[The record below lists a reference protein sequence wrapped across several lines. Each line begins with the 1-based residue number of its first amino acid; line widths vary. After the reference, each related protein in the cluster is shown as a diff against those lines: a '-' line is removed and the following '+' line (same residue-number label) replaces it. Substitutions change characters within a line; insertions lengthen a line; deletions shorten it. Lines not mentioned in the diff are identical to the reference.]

1 MACTLRFTRTIF
13 FVLCIAVSLLM
24 TSCSNGQ
31 RPDPN
36 FDTRIARPA
45 YPNRHPKV
53 LFDEAHRN
61 IHKMGGGYKPFVKLI
76 SNDGYQV
83 SANRRPFSLKALD
96 GVSVLVIVN
105 ALGPNDATVDH
116 SAFTDAECE
125 SVRNWVQVGGSLLL
139 ITDHA
144 PTGAAAENLAQRFG
158 VVMSKGMTEDPRNFD
173 TASQDT
179 SQLLFTRAN
188 GLLINHAITQGRDA
202 AEEIR
207 RVMTF
212 TGQSLMG
219 PENATPFLKLGDSA
233 VNRGAS
239 IRVERSRG
247 DTRVVITYGDPVP
260 AKGYSQGLA
269 LQFGQGRAVILGEA
283 GMLSAQLDGKTN
295 KPFGMN
301 VPGIDNRQ
309 LALNIM
315 HWLSNAL

>member
-1 MACTLRFTRTIF
+1 
-13 FVLCIAVSLLM
+13 VQ
-24 TSCSNGQ
+24 TSCSKSQ
-31 RPDPN
+31 RPDPD
-36 FDTRIARPA
+36 FDTTIARPA
-45 YPNRHPKV
+45 YVNQHPKV

-61 IHKMGGGYKPFVKLI
+61 IHTMRGGYKPFVKLI
-76 SNDGYQV
+76 SNDGYRV
-83 SANRRPFSLKALD
+83 SANREPFSLKTLN

-105 ALGPNDATVDH
+105 ALGPNDATVDR

-125 SVRNWVQVGGSLLL
+125 SVRDWVQAGGSLLL

-158 VVMSKGMTEDPRNFD
+158 VVMSEGMTEDPKNFD

-179 SQLLFTRAN
+179 SQLLFTRDN
-188 GLLINHAITQGRDA
+188 GLLVNHPITQGRDA
-202 AEEIR
+202 GEEVR

-212 TGQSLMG
+212 TGQSLRG
-219 PENATPFLKLGDSA
+219 PENATAFLKLGDSA
-233 VNRGAS
+233 VNREAS
-239 IRVERSRG
+239 VRIERSGG

-269 LQFGQGRAVILGEA
+269 LQLGKGRAVILGEA

-301 VPGIDNRQ
+301 VPGIENRQ